1 MAGQFDTLL
10 GIQVNPSAR
19 DATEPLTTPLE
30 YRSQNGEL
38 NVTLEARETQVRL
51 GKELING
58 ATYNGVYGG
67 PVLRLKQGDV
77 LHLQLVNHRKAM
89 GTTPCTWSIPATP
102 GNMSSQS
109 QRTTRPGS
117 TGSTPMAT
125 ALRSASLWAG

>member
-1 MAGQFDTLL
+1 MPLLCSASEWSDHRRRGVRGAVAAAALCAAIAGAGGGFAVAGQFDTLL

-67 PVLRLKQGDV
+67 PRLRRKQGDV
-77 LHLQLVNHRKAM
+77 PHFK
-89 GTTPCTWSIPATP
+89 P
-102 GNMSSQS
+102 GNHLP
-109 QRTTRPGS
+109 R
-117 TGSTPMAT
+117 
-125 ALRSASLWAG
+125 